1 LFCIKMLPAE
11 HGDCL
16 WIEYGNEQAPHRI
29 LIDCGTERSYQH
41 LRERLEV
48 LPPRQRRFEL
58 LIVTHLDADH
68 IGGSLPLLS
77 EIQDLKVRFADVWFN
92 GWDQIAPEV
101 LGYYDAK
108 ELSKLLK
115 QAIDYGRVK
124 WNAAFQQRAAEV
136 ADNPKEKLPCV
147 TLKGN
152 MHLTL
157 LSPTRQELVK
167 LRNGWPEALRE
178 AGLEKDF
185 RSLKEE
191 LSNIPGVLGGES
203 SDGSKPR
210 VATNKLEQAIQKL
223 SATGRRGW
231 VNDLLARKF
240 KSDRSVPNGS
250 SIAVLAEYE
259 GKSCLLT
266 GDAFATTLVDG
277 LRRLTQERG
286 IRRLKLDA
294 LKVSHHG
301 SRANINTDLLQLL
314 KCRRYLF
321 SSNGIKTR
329 HPNPESVAR
338 VITGGG
344 TQPTLFFNYKTCF
357 NNFWLNEN
365 LKKELKYRVKFS
377 KRGED
382 GYLEVHL

>member
-1 LFCIKMLPAE
+1 MFCIKMLPAE

-16 WIEYGNEQAPHRI
+16 WIEYGNDRAPRRI

-41 LRERLEV
+41 LRKRLEL

-115 QAIDYGRVK
+115 QAIDYRLVK
-124 WNAAFQQRAAEV
+124 WNAAFQKQAAKID
-136 ADNPKEKLPCV
+136 DNPKEKLPCV
-147 TLKGN
+147 KLKGN

-157 LSPTRQELVK
+157 LSPTPQQLIK

-203 SDGSKPR
+203 SDGSKRP
-210 VATNKLEQAIQKL
+210 VAINKLGQAIHNL
-223 SATGRRGW
+223 SAASRRRW
-231 VNDLLARKF
+231 LNDLLGKKF

-250 SIAVLAEYE
+250 SIAVLAEYD

-266 GDAFATTLVDG
+266 GDAFATTLVDS
-277 LRRLTQERG
+277 LRRLTEKRG

-301 SRANINTDLLQLL
+301 SRANINSHLLQLM

-321 SSNGIKTR
+321 SSDGIKTR

-338 VITGGG
+338 VITEGGPR
-344 TQPTLFFNYKTCF
+344 PTLFFNYKTCF
-357 NNFWLNEN
+357 NDFWLNPN
-365 LKKELKYRVKFS
+365 LKKELKYAVKFC